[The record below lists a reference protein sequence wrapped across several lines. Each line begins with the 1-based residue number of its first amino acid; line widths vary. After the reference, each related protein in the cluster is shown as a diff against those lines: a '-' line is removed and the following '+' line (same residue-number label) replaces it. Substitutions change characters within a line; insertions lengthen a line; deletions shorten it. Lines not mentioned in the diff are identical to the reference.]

1 VRILVIGGTGFLGG
15 FLVPRLLEA
24 GHEVAVVHRP
34 GGASVPPAG
43 ARAITADR
51 HRLPAAAHPLREFS
65 PDTVVDLLLSSGRQ
79 AAELMDVFRGH
90 ARRVVAI
97 SSMDV
102 YRATGILHELEGEP
116 GELEPLPLREDSRL
130 RTRLK
135 TYPPAQVQALRQVFG
150 WLDDD
155 YDKIPVER
163 AVLADGAL
171 PATVLRLPMVYGPG
185 DRLHRLWPLLEQ
197 MEPGRPS
204 LVLPASVAQFRAT
217 RGYVENVAAAIALAA
232 TADRAAG
239 RVFNVGEPDSPSEL
253 DWARQVA
260 DVVGWKGE
268 ILVVPDAEA
277 PPHLRLP
284 GNLRQQW
291 VADST
296 RLRTELGY
304 AESVGRPEA
313 LRRTAEW
320 ERSHPPAALAG

>member
-1 VRILVIGGTGFLGG
+1 
-15 FLVPRLLEA
+15 
-24 GHEVAVVHRP
+24 
-34 GGASVPPAG
+34 
-43 ARAITADR
+43 
-51 HRLPAAAHPLREFS
+51 
-65 PDTVVDLLLSSGRQ
+65 
-79 AAELMDVFRGH
+79 
-90 ARRVVAI
+90 
-97 SSMDV
+97 
-102 YRATGILHELEGEP
+102 
-116 GELEPLPLREDSRL
+116 
-130 RTRLK
+130 
-135 TYPPAQVQALRQVFG
+135 
-150 WLDDD
+150 
-155 YDKIPVER
+155 
-163 AVLADGAL
+163 
-171 PATVLRLPMVYGPG
+171 MVYGPG